1 MRKPEEEFDSE
12 KKYLFFLTGARTSVK
27 ILFAILLVVVVIF
40 LAGRACALGYEVTSY
55 KPLTTS
61 DSVLDQEIE
70 ITSDMSIEDVGRLLI
85 DKEIINESLNAF
97 LIQEQFSDYHDQF
110 IPGTYTL
117 NPSMTIDEILKTI
130 STDPEEEN
138 DN

>member
-12 KKYLFFLTGARTSVK
+12 KKYRFFLTGARTSVK

-40 LAGRACALGYEVTSY
+40 LAGRACSLGYEVTSY

-70 ITSDMSIEDVGRLLI
+70 ITSDMSIEDIGRMLS

>member
-12 KKYLFFLTGARTSVK
+12 KKYRFFLTSARTGVK
-27 ILFAILLVVVVIF
+27 LLLAILLVVVVIF
-40 LAGRACALGYEVTSY
+40 FAGRACSLGYEVTSY

-61 DSVLDQEIE
+61 DSILDQEIE

>member
-12 KKYLFFLTGARTSVK
+12 KKYRFFLTGARTSVK

-40 LAGRACALGYEVTSY
+40 LAGRACSLGYEVTSY

-70 ITSDMSIEDVGRLLI
+70 ITSDMSIEDIGRMLI

>member
-1 MRKPEEEFDSE
+1 MRKPEEFDSE
-12 KKYLFFLTGARTSVK
+12 KKYRFFLTGARTSVK

-40 LAGRACALGYEVTSY
+40 LAGRACSLGYEVTSY

-85 DKEIINESLNAF
+85 DKEIISESLNAF
-97 LIQEQFSDYHDQF
+97 LIQEQFSDYHNQF

>member
-1 MRKPEEEFDSE
+1 MRKPEEFDSE
-12 KKYLFFLTGARTSVK
+12 KKYRFFLTGARTSVK

-40 LAGRACALGYEVTSY
+40 LAGRACSLGYEVTSY

-85 DKEIINESLNAF
+85 DKEIIGESLNAF
-97 LIQEQFSDYHDQF
+97 LIQEQFSDYHNQF

>member
-1 MRKPEEEFDSE
+1 MRKPEEFDSE
-12 KKYLFFLTGARTSVK
+12 KKYRFFLTGARTSVK

-40 LAGRACALGYEVTSY
+40 LAGRACSLGYEVTSY

-97 LIQEQFSDYHDQF
+97 LIQEQFSDYHNQF

>member
-27 ILFAILLVVVVIF
+27 ILFTILLVVVVIF

-70 ITSDMSIEDVGRLLI
+70 ITSDMSIEAVGRLLI

>member
-1 MRKPEEEFDSE
+1 MRKPEEFDSE
-12 KKYLFFLTGARTSVK
+12 KKYRFFLTGARTSVK

-40 LAGRACALGYEVTSY
+40 LAGRACSLGYEVTSY

-61 DSVLDQEIE
+61 DSVLDQKIE

-85 DKEIINESLNAF
+85 DKEIIGESLNAF
-97 LIQEQFSDYHDQF
+97 LIQEQFSDYHNQF